1 MLNRRVSLALSAALI
16 LGLSGACKKK
26 VPPPPPPPP
35 PAEAPAAAAKPVI
48 NYFTAEP
55 STVNSGQ
62 PSSLRWSVTDAT
74 TVTLDNGI
82 GTVSPNGRRGVSPT
96 ATTTYHL
103 TATGTGG
110 TSEGDATVTVS
121 TPPPPVPVG
130 PSTPAQTVQD
140 ILAHQVQDIH
150 FDYDKSDVRSD
161 DQAVLQSD
169 AAALKQI
176 FQMDASFIVT
186 VEGHCDERGSAEY
199 NIGLG
204 DRRAA
209 APQAGPLTLR
219 AAPGDPGQTCIALE
233 DARRPQVA
241 ALIRRCTYGIVRMA
255 SIQFIAQGPALL
267 LAVQPLEGW
276 RELWIFHQATGSW
289 TIDVLSPVGGSQHGA
304 LRRDEHPRVGVV
316 AGIVQRVDQVAP
328 VSVRFTTLNMDPPRS
343 VR

>member
-1 MLNRRVSLALSAALI
+1 MLNRRVSLALSAALL
-16 LGLSGACKKK
+16 LGLSVACKKK

-35 PAEAPAAAAKPVI
+35 PAEAPASTAKPVV

-74 TVTLDNGI
+74 TVTLDNAI
-82 GTVSPNGRRGVSPT
+82 GTVSPNGRRGVYPT

-103 TATGTGG
+103 SATGAGG
-110 TSEGDATVTVS
+110 TAEADATVTVS
-121 TPPPPVPVG
+121 TPPPPAPVG
-130 PSTPAQTVQD
+130 PSAPTQTVQD

-150 FDYDKSDVRSD
+150 FEYDKSDVRPD

-176 FQMDASFIVT
+176 FQMDANFIVT

-209 APQAGPLTLR
+209 AAKDALIALGV
-219 AAPGDPGQTCIALE
+219 PGDKLKTISYGKERPLCTDATE
-233 DARRPQVA
+233 DCYSRNRRAHFA
-241 ALIRRCTYGIVRMA
+241 AT
-255 SIQFIAQGPALL
+255 Q
-267 LAVQPLEGW
+267 
-276 RELWIFHQATGSW
+276 
-289 TIDVLSPVGGSQHGA
+289 
-304 LRRDEHPRVGVV
+304 
-316 AGIVQRVDQVAP
+316 
-328 VSVRFTTLNMDPPRS
+328 
-343 VR
+343 